1 MEIDVSRAACLLS
14 VDVGTAGMMASRED
28 RDETCGCAENKTADW
43 LRVRVK
49 CYYYV
54 VEIDSV
60 QASRF

>member
-1 MEIDVSRAACLLS
+1 
-14 VDVGTAGMMASRED
+14 MMASRED